1 MRLITLSLWMLVA
14 TAGVWSSSCLA
25 PSSRLFA
32 GDGTR
37 GPGESE
43 DAAVSYV
50 ETIKPLLRTRCFA
63 CHGALKQEGGLRL
76 DTASLMQ
83 QGGDGGAAVVPGD
96 AEASLLVERVTESDE
111 SVRMPA
117 EGERL
122 SADEIRLIIKWIDNG
137 AAAPA
142 DESPQEDPRQHWA
155 FQTPVRPALPHGGD
169 SSRERNPID
178 ALLAAKHTQHNL
190 NPVRGATSQQL
201 LRRVYLDLIG
211 LPPTRRQLVEFLRND
226 SPGAFEQVVDRLLN
240 SPQYGERWGRHWMDV
255 WRYSDW
261 YGKRP
266 GTLRHSHPHIWRWRD
281 WIIES
286 LNDDKGYDRM
296 VAEMIAGDELAPDDP
311 QVVRA
316 TGFLVRNWNIHNRN
330 VWLRETVEH
339 TAKAFLAMTF
349 DCARCH
355 DHKFDPIS
363 QQEYHEFRALFEAHD
378 VRIDRVPGQMDIEK
392 DGMSRIYDA
401 HPDQKTFLF
410 VGGDDRKPDTSN
422 PLEPRLPEV
431 LSSDAFELRPVS
443 LPFTAYYPSLRD
455 FVTQQLIAEADRELK
470 EAKGSS
476 SRQEDPTS
484 FAGQLALGKLELAR
498 AKLVSLR
505 GRIAAE
511 RARLRNAVPARN
523 GAIRNPLRNAS
534 SEETA
539 DLAQQAS
546 AAERR
551 VAVAESAIEL
561 LRANQD
567 LEALRRS
574 ADDDA
579 LAKKLAMAEKALVQ
593 ARKKSEAARQA
604 VQINSQKY
612 SALGKSY
619 PTNSTGRRLALVR
632 WMVDRQNPLTA
643 RVAVNHIWLRHFGE
657 PLVQS
662 VDDFGLNGSKPSHPE
677 LLDWLA
683 VELMDHD
690 WSMKHIHRLIVTS
703 SAWRMSSSEELADET
718 TRRNDPENRFLWRMN
733 RQRMQA
739 EQVRDSVRFLAG
751 DLSLQLGGPEL
762 PLDQQTRSRRRSLY
776 FLHTRDDRL
785 TMLRSFDA
793 ATVQQ
798 CYRRNRSITPHQ
810 ALALVNGPAVL
821 QSARL
826 LAHGLSQGVPH
837 DREFVQAAFE
847 HILGRKPSPAE
858 QQECLDF
865 LISQSH
871 VLAGADGLTAFTT
884 GPMLRVKASSDSQE
898 RARENL
904 VQVLFNHHDFVTI
917 R

>member
-1 MRLITLSLWMLVA
+1 MRLITPSLWMLVA
-14 TAGVWSSSCLA
+14 TAGVWSSSCFS

-32 GDGTR
+32 SDATR
-37 GPGESE
+37 GPGGSK

-50 ETIKPLLRTRCFA
+50 KKIKPLLRARCFA
-63 CHGALKQEGGLRL
+63 CHGALKEEGGLRL

-83 QGGDGGAAVVPGD
+83 KGGDGGAAVVLGD
-96 AEASLLVERVTESDE
+96 AEASLLVERITASDE

-117 EGERL
+117 EGELL

-142 DESPQEDPRQHWA
+142 SESPQDDPRQHWA
-155 FQTPVRPALPHGGD
+155 FQTPTRPALPRGGN
-169 SSRERNPID
+169 SSRARNPID
-178 ALLAAKHTQHNL
+178 ALLAAKHRQHNL
-190 NPVRGATSQQL
+190 NPVRAATGQQL

-211 LPPTRRQLVEFLRND
+211 LPPTRRQLVEFLRDD
-226 SPGAFEQVVDRLLN
+226 SPSAFEQVVDRLLN

-296 VAEMIAGDELAPDDP
+296 VAEMIAGDELAADDP

-339 TAKAFLAMTF
+339 TGRAFLAMTF

-363 QQEYHEFRALFEAHD
+363 QQEYHEFRALFEPHD

-410 VGGDDRKPDTSN
+410 VGGDERKPDTGN

-443 LPFTAYYPSLRD
+443 LPLTAYYPSLRD

-470 EAKGSS
+470 EAKGSW
-476 SRQEDPTS
+476 SRQDDPTS

-498 AKLVSLR
+498 ARLVALR

-511 RARLRNAVPARN
+511 RARV
-523 GAIRNPLRNAS
+523 RNAS
-534 SEETA
+534 SQETA

-567 LEALRRS
+567 FEARRRS
-574 ADDDA
+574 ADDVDDA

-593 ARKKSEAARQA
+593 SRKKAEAARQA
-604 VQINSQKY
+604 LKINSQKY
-612 SALGKSY
+612 SALGRSY

-662 VDDFGLNGSKPSHPE
+662 VDDFGLNGSKPSHPQ

-683 VELMDHD
+683 VELVDHD

-703 SAWRMSSSEELADET
+703 SAYRMSSSEELADET
-718 TRRNDPENRFLWRMN
+718 TRRNNPDNRFLWRMN

-762 PLDQQTRSRRRSLY
+762 PLNQQTRSHRRSVY

-798 CYRRNRSITPHQ
+798 CYRRKRSITPHQ

-826 LAHGLSQGVPH
+826 LARGLSQGAAH
-837 DREFVQAAFE
+837 DREFVEAAFE
-847 HILGRKPSPAE
+847 QILGRKPSPAE

-865 LISQSH
+865 LVSQSH
-871 VLAGADGLTAFTT
+871 VLAGAEGLTAFTT
-884 GPMLRVKASSDSQE
+884 GPLLRVKASSDSQE

-904 VQVLFNHHDFVTI
+904 VHVLFNHNDFVTI